1 MATSAVTIKEDKD
14 IRISCEC
21 EFKQYQFDK
30 AEDIWTLV
38 TLNAPCHDDENSRAP
53 IDLVAVIDKSG
64 SMAGQKLKLVKTT
77 LTFMLQQLREED
89 RLSVVTYDTNVHL
102 DFGLMKMS
110 KENKELCLDKIQQ
123 IRDGSTT
130 NLSGG
135 LLKGLDQIAS
145 RTGEKK

>member
-1 MATSAVTIKEDKD
+1 M
-14 IRISCEC
+14 
-21 EFKQYQFDK
+21 
-30 AEDIWTLV
+30 
-38 TLNAPCHDDENSRAP
+38 
-53 IDLVAVIDKSG
+53 
-64 SMAGQKLKLVKTT
+64 
-77 LTFMLQQLREED
+77 
-89 RLSVVTYDTNVHL
+89 TYDTNVHL

-145 RTGEKK
+145 RTGEKNDVASVLLFTDGLANHGMYQNQL